1 VSVSKRRQGATSGS
15 FVDNDGMSLK
25 STALLIALL
34 AAGSSLAAQQAR
46 PLSPAGTASAQV
58 LGKWVKGET
67 TAYTMGGERYLEGKW
82 IDITYGRP
90 LLRGREAFGGSGAEY
105 GKATNAGA
113 PVWRAGANLST
124 RIKSEVPLSIGGK
137 TMPAGEYSVFI
148 ELKQPTE
155 WTFIVADWAVAPRL
169 NANIP
174 GALFGAFDYT
184 PEKDILRAPMKV
196 ESLPFKV
203 EQLEWT
209 FLDMTT
215 DAGRLA
221 VMWDKTIASVPFR
234 VAR

>member
-1 VSVSKRRQGATSGS
+1 
-15 FVDNDGMSLK
+15 MK
-25 STALLIALL
+25 SIAVIVAVL
-34 AAGSSLAAQQAR
+34 AAGASLAAQRAR
-46 PLSPAGTASAQV
+46 PLSPPGNASAQV

-67 TAYTMGGERYLEGKW
+67 TAFTMGGERYLEGKW
-82 IDITYGRP
+82 IDISYGRP
-90 LLRGREAFGGSGAEY
+90 LLRGREAFGGTGAEY

-148 ELKQPTE
+148 ELKQPNE
-155 WTFIVADWAVAPRL
+155 WTLIIADWAVAPRL

-184 PEKDILRAPMKV
+184 PAKDILRAPMKV
-196 ESLPFKV
+196 ESHPYKV
-203 EQLEWT
+203 EQLDWM
-209 FLDMTT
+209 FLDMTN
-215 DAGRLA
+215 DSGRIA
-221 VMWDKTIASVPFR
+221 VVWDTTVASVPFR

>member
-1 VSVSKRRQGATSGS
+1 MRSIAVIV
-15 FVDNDGMSLK
+15 
-25 STALLIALL
+25 ALLV
-34 AAGSSLAAQQAR
+34 AGVSLVAQQAR
-46 PLSPAGTASAQV
+46 PLSPVGTASAQV

-90 LLRGREAFGGSGAEY
+90 LLRGREAFGGTGAEY
-105 GKATNAGA
+105 GKATYAGA

-148 ELKQPTE
+148 ELNKPTE
-155 WTFIVADWAVAPRL
+155 WTFIVADWAVAPKL
-169 NANIP
+169 NAGIP

-203 EQLEWT
+203 EQLEWQ
-209 FLDMTT
+209 FVDMTT
-215 DAGRLA
+215 DGGHIAI
-221 VMWDKTIASVPFR
+221 MWDKVFASVPFK

>member
-1 VSVSKRRQGATSGS
+1 MKLRLFVLAAT
-15 FVDNDGMSLK
+15 
-25 STALLIALL
+25 LIA
-34 AAGSSLAAQQAR
+34 AGASGIAQQAR
-46 PLSPAGTASAQV
+46 PLSPVGTASAQV

-90 LLRGREAFGGSGAEY
+90 LLRGREAFGGTGAEY
-105 GKATNAGA
+105 GKATYAGA

-124 RIKSEVPLSIGGK
+124 RIKSEVPLAIGGK

-155 WTFIVADWAVAPRL
+155 WTFIVADWAVAPKL

-203 EQLEWT
+203 EQLEWQ
-209 FLDMTT
+209 FVDMTT
-215 DAGRLA
+215 DSGRIA
-221 VMWDKTIASVPFR
+221 IMWDKTMGSVPFK

>member
-1 VSVSKRRQGATSGS
+1 MRLT
-15 FVDNDGMSLK
+15 LK
-25 STALLIALL
+25 SIAVVVALC
-34 AAGSSLAAQQAR
+34 AGGASVFAQQAR
-46 PLSPAGTASAQV
+46 PLSPGGSASAQV

-67 TAYTMGGERYLEGKW
+67 TAYTMGGERYVEGKW

-90 LLRGREAFGGSGAEY
+90 LLRGREAFGGSGADY
-105 GKATNAGA
+105 GKATIAGA

-124 RIKSEVPLSIGGK
+124 RIKSEVPLTIGGK

-148 ELKQPTE
+148 ELKQPAE
-155 WTFIVADWAVAPRL
+155 WTLIVADWAVAPKL

-196 ESLPFKV
+196 EPLPFRV
-203 EQLEWT
+203 EQLEWQ
-209 FLDMTT
+209 FVDMTA
-215 DAGRLA
+215 DSGRIA
-221 VMWDKTIASVPFR
+221 VLWDKTMASVPFG

>member
-1 VSVSKRRQGATSGS
+1 MKRDPFMNVKSVAVIVA
-15 FVDNDGMSLK
+15 F
-25 STALLIALL
+25 L
-34 AAGSSLAAQQAR
+34 AAGASLGAQQAR
-46 PLSPAGTASAQV
+46 PLSPPGNTSAQV

-67 TAYTMGGERYLEGKW
+67 TAFTMGGERYLEGKW

-90 LLRGREAFGGSGAEY
+90 LLRGREAFGGTGADY

-203 EQLEWT
+203 EQLEWQ
-209 FLDMTT
+209 FADMTT
-215 DAGRLA
+215 DSGRI
-221 VMWDKTIASVPFR
+221 VIMWDKTMGSVPFK